1 MNNNENVF
9 GELFD
14 KIDSAISEG
23 TYIESENTIK
33 VSTLEYVDYNDIEE
47 FICKELGIER
57 KYFRDYHKATIL
69 ENGIHKVIGGKYK
82 DLWHVWTSL
91 NYDNVSN
98 GTYVTVWLSMMQD
111 ALDSERM
118 LRDYGDWIECLRK
131 PLEKLQDQLGDDI
144 VVY

>member
-1 MNNNENVF
+1 MEKNENVF

-14 KIDSAISEG
+14 KIDNAISEVKNKS
-23 TYIESENTIK
+23 TTENIIK
-33 VSTLEYVDYNDIEE
+33 VSTLEHVDFNDIEE
-47 FICKELGIER
+47 FICKELGIES
-57 KYFRDYHKATIL
+57 KYFRDYHKI
-69 ENGIHKVIGGKYK
+69 IGGKYK
-82 DLWHVWTSL
+82 DLWHVWMSL

-144 VVY
+144 VVYYSW

>member
-1 MNNNENVF
+1 M
-9 GELFD
+9 
-14 KIDSAISEG
+14 
-23 TYIESENTIK
+23 ENTTENKVK
-33 VSTLEYVDYNDIEE
+33 VSTLEYVDFNDIEE
-47 FICKELGIER
+47 FICKELEIEH

-82 DLWHVWTSL
+82 DLWHVWMSL

-98 GTYVTVWLSMMQD
+98 DTYVTVWLSMMQD

-144 VVY
+144 VVYYSW